1 MADEPCEDEFPD
13 PSDWDD
19 DESDVEDSQLR
30 CPACGR
36 WVYEEAQQC
45 PHCGEWI
52 IPVHE
57 SSPWRRGVWL
67 IAVVLLVAALVLM
80 TIW

>member
-1 MADEPCEDEFPD
+1 MADEPREDEFPD
-13 PSDWDD
+13 LSDWDD
-19 DESDVEDSQLR
+19 EDSEVSELR
-30 CPACGR
+30 CPACGQG
-36 WVYEEAQQC
+36 VYEETQQC

-67 IAVVLLVAALVLM
+67 MAVVLLVAALVLM